1 MTRPSR
7 LAAGL
12 FAASLAG
19 CATTLDPD
27 LQRDDRCITEVGR
40 PHAVGG
46 EYQLYKAHKRVPGD
60 DVLAATADV
69 EAARQLASKSMLDE
83 WLGIGALVL
92 GPVLFVPGVGLL
104 GYGINKSQDGSIAGG
119 VILGVTG
126 AAGIVAGAWLY
137 LRSDRE
143 RERAIDAYNQERA
156 ASCRP

>member
-1 MTRPSR
+1 VTRPSR

-69 EAARQLASKSMLDE
+69 EAARQLAAKSLLDE

-119 VILGVTG
+119 AILGVTG

-137 LRSDRE
+137 LRADRE